1 MKKNIVWLPMIVH
14 QDNTEKYGG
23 YGYFEY
29 IRKSWEYWCERND
42 CLLVPF
48 IQPVQDDLFRFRPN
62 WQKIMYVFDI
72 LDDMGI
78 KYDQIFLADS
88 TCMIKWNA
96 PNPFELTDHRFTGW
110 RDTDNMRWIHDS
122 IQGYK
127 DFFDGFE
134 LDQMRYIN
142 SGVIIFNETHRKLI
156 EGFKQL
162 YLDNIDKFIDLQD
175 NVVKK
180 GTEQT
185 PFNYWLQM
193 NKVDI
198 KLDLPKAFK
207 LTHMH
212 RHELLSHNWQ
222 DGDDKTPFFIKYGYN
237 WVFNGIPKDQR
248 SDIIKQTWDL
258 VGHNYNM
265 DTAKFD
271 KILDEML
278 HKDTAK
284 YTTSRKFK
292 MDVMKE
298 FSDDKYKNMTMVE
311 IGASQGQSTRMLSH
325 LFKKVIAVEWDDWN
339 LEQARKNNTDRNNVE
354 FVKMDLYKDDWKDH
368 LPQDVGVVFIDAGH
382 QYHQVKMD
390 VENSLKLFGDDV
402 IIIFDDYGLPSPHG
416 DIKKVVDESIS
427 SGKLTLSKFIGEKP
441 EDLVHAAGTK
451 FNDVEGCICY
461 VS

>member
-142 SGVIIFNETHRKLI
+142 SGVIIFNESHKELI
-156 EGFKQL
+156 QGFKQL
-162 YLDNIDKFIDLQD
+162 YLDNTDAFIELQD
-175 NVVKK
+175 NLVKK

-185 PFNYWLQM
+185 PLNYWLQM
-193 NKVDI
+193 NDVDVN
-198 KLDLPKAFK
+198 LDLPLGFK

-212 RHELLSHNWQ
+212 RKELLSHNWQ
-222 DGDDKTPFFIKYGYN
+222 DGDDTTPFFIKYGYN
-237 WVFNGIPKDQR
+237 WIFNGIPKNERTQL
-248 SDIIKQTWDL
+248 IEQTWNL
-258 VGHNYNM
+258 VKDNYNM
-265 DTAKFD
+265 DTAQYD
-271 KILDEML
+271 KILDQVK

-292 MDVMKE
+292 RDLLE
-298 FSDDKYKNMTMVE
+298 TFSDDKYKQMTCLE
-311 IGASQGQSTRMLSH
+311 ICCSQGQSSRVLSH
-325 LFKKVIAVEWDDWN
+325 IFGKVIAVDWDDWN
-339 LEQARKNNTDRNNVE
+339 LEQAEKNCAGRDNVQ
-354 FVKMDLYKDDWKDH
+354 FMKMDLYKDPWEFE
-368 LPQDVGVVFIDAGH
+368 QCQVVFIDADH
-382 QYHQVKMD
+382 RYLNVLQD
-390 VENSLKLFGDDV
+390 INNSVNYFDKPIF
-402 IIIFDDYGLPSPHG
+402 IFDDYGWPPG
-416 DIKKVVDESIS
+416 EVKAAIDEKIND
-427 SGKLTLSKFIGEKP
+427 GTLQVHKFMGENP
-441 EDLVHAAGTK
+441 EDLVSAKGTK
-451 FNDVEGCICY
+451 FFDMEGVICNFK
-461 VS
+461 